1 MITKLLNEVNGL
13 IATELS
19 RANEQHPM
27 FHSDHEAWA
36 VTREEYMETEDALK
50 QLEYE
55 LRYTDYMTR
64 HDDTDG
70 ILERVN
76 KLRSCALHVACEA
89 IQTAAMAEKWI
100 DSARERGG
108 KDVGLL

>member
-13 IATELS
+13 VATELG
-19 RANEQHPM
+19 RANEQHPH

-36 VTREEYMETEDALK
+36 VTREEYMETEEAVR

-64 HDDTDG
+64 HDDVKG
-70 ILERVN
+70 IEERVA
-76 KLRSCALHVACEA
+76 KLRASALHVACEA
-89 IQTAAMAEKWI
+89 IQTAAMADKWLESRR
-100 DSARERGG
+100 D
-108 KDVGLL
+108 KDVR

>member
-36 VTREEYMETEDALK
+36 VAREEFMETREALED
-50 QLEYE
+50 LEYE
-55 LRYTDYMTR
+55 IRYLDYMTR
-64 HDDTDG
+64 HDDDRG
-70 ILERVN
+70 IEDRIQ
-76 KLRSCALHVACEA
+76 KTYDKALLVACEA
-89 IQTAAMAEKWI
+89 IQTAAMAEKWMESRR
-100 DSARERGG
+100 D
-108 KDVGLL
+108 KDVR

>member
-13 IATELS
+13 IATELN

-70 ILERVN
+70 ILDRVN

-89 IQTAAMAEKWI
+89 IQTAAMAEKWME
-100 DSARERGG
+100 SRR
-108 KDVGLL
+108 

>member
-64 HDDTDG
+64 HDNTKDMV
-70 ILERVN
+70 ERVG
-76 KLRSCALHVACEA
+76 KLRDCALHVACEA
-89 IQTAAMAEKWI
+89 IQTAAMAEKWLESRR
-100 DSARERGG
+100 D
-108 KDVGLL
+108 KDVSL

>member
-70 ILERVN
+70 ILDRVN

-89 IQTAAMAEKWI
+89 IQTAAMADKWI
-100 DSARERGG
+100 DSAQGRGG
-108 KDVGLL
+108 AQ

>member
-36 VTREEYMETEDALK
+36 VTREEYMETEEAVK

-55 LRYTDYMTR
+55 LRYTDYITR
-64 HDDTDG
+64 HDDVTG
-70 ILERVN
+70 IEDRVE
-76 KLRSCALHVACEA
+76 KLRDCALHVACEA
-89 IQTAAMAEKWI
+89 IQTAAMAEKWLESRR
-100 DSARERGG
+100 DKE
-108 KDVGLL
+108 

>member
-70 ILERVN
+70 ILDRVN

-100 DSARERGG
+100 DSAQGRGG
-108 KDVGLL
+108 AQ

>member
-70 ILERVN
+70 ILDRVN

-108 KDVGLL
+108 AQ

>member
-64 HDDTDG
+64 HDDADG

-89 IQTAAMAEKWI
+89 IQTAAMAEKWME
-100 DSARERGG
+100 SRGD
-108 KDVGLL
+108 KDVR